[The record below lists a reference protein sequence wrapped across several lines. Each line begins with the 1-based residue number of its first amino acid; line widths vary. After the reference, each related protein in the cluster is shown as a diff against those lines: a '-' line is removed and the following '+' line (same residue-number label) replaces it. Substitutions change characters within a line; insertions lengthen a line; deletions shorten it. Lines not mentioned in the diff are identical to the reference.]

1 MPSRKPKKSAK
12 QPHKFTY
19 LKFEKVREQSQYTT
33 QRYFMTTYR
42 LKPIKVR
49 IEPEQMDQHILAFNS
64 QDMADQIHQQFNALP
79 QVDRIYNQVSL
90 NPISNPI
97 YRLFELV
104 YGAHLPEGKLTID
117 LTRSESDYFELFNEF
132 MQKLDMTNIAID
144 DFKTN
149 HPALKLD
156 CEHLDKYRP

>member
-1 MPSRKPKKSAK
+1 MTSRKPKKAT
-12 QPHKFTY
+12 KFTY
-19 LKFEKVREQSQYTT
+19 LKFEKAREQSQYTA
-33 QRYFMTTYR
+33 QRYFVTTYR
-42 LKPIKVR
+42 LKPLKVR
-49 IEPEQMDQHILAFNS
+49 VDLEQMDQHILAFNS
-64 QDMADQIHQQFNALP
+64 PDMAEQIHQQFNALP
-79 QVDRIYNQVSL
+79 QVDRIYNQISL

-104 YGAHLPEGKLTID
+104 YGAHLPEGKLTVD
-117 LTRSESDYFELFNEF
+117 LTSDSDYFELFNEF
-132 MQKLDMTNIAID
+132 MQKLDMTDIAID